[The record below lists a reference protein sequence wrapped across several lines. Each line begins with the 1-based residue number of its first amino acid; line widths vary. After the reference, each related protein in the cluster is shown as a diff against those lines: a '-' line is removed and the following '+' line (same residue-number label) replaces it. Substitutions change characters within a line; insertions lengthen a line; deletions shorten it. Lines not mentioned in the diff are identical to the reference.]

1 MPKGINEIFN
11 RELTNVSYFEL
22 IFQRRHVVVQHLE
35 MCDFVAAL
43 LGNDL
48 PQCTVILN
56 EGAKENN
63 LFFHPNMD

>member
-1 MPKGINEIFN
+1 
-11 RELTNVSYFEL
+11 
-22 IFQRRHVVVQHLE
+22 

-63 LFFHPNMD
+63 LFFDPNMDWTEYFVCHLAHNVNAISILLIDLFF

>member
-1 MPKGINEIFN
+1 M
-11 RELTNVSYFEL
+11 SYFEL
-22 IFQRRHVVVQHLE
+22 IFQRRHVAVQHLE

-48 PQCTVILN
+48 PQCTVTLN

-63 LFFHPNMD
+63 HFFHPNMD